1 MGGRGAGYSL
11 TGSGEES
18 KGTKKSKAKLAA
30 LQAEFD
36 SRFNEHVNNMRARQG
51 QVWHIE
57 KAQGR
62 AEKKIERIKKTLD

>member
-18 KGTKKSKAKLAA
+18 KGTKKSRAKLAA

-36 SRFNEHVNNMRARQG
+36 SRF
-51 QVWHIE
+51 
-57 KAQGR
+57 
-62 AEKKIERIKKTLD
+62 